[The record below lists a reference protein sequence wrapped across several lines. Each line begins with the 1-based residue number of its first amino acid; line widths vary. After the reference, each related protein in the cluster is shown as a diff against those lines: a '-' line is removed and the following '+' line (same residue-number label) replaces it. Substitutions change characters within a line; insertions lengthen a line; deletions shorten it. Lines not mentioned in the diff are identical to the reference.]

1 MNAISIP
8 RAPETLGPLHTRW
21 LARSMGLLMGLM
33 TLLLANTPAR
43 AQSVSVIHRS
53 PTMDLTGASVGNQI
67 HLNWTVYH
75 MIQGSAR
82 ILRNDRQVAVTRATA
97 IALNIPDWNVH
108 KYTVLSHRYLS
119 HTDSPNRGSI
129 LIGPASQFLP
139 VPRPVYPLPADV
151 APRTIRLRVDPIAGV
166 TRYRFEVWNAANGRL
181 VKRGDSSSGVY
192 QLNLPANGSFRWR
205 AAALSMNGSRVA
217 TIGTYTPLIP
227 FTTRR

>member
-1 MNAISIP
+1 MNTMSNTNTP
-8 RAPETLGPLHTRW
+8 QTRGRPAAGW
-21 LARSMGLLMGLM
+21 LLRSMGLLMGLM
-33 TLLLANTPAR
+33 TLLLATGPVR
-43 AQSVSVIHRS
+43 AQFVGEAYRS
-53 PTMDLTGASVGNQI
+53 PTMDLTGASFGNQI
-67 HLNWTVYH
+67 HLYWTVYH
-75 MIQGSAR
+75 MVQGSAR
-82 ILRNDRQVAVTRATA
+82 ILRDDRQVAVTRGTS
-97 IALNIPDWNVH
+97 ITLNIPDWNVH